1 MSALIVIMVAPVV
14 AIAMA
19 LQKHIARVILLGTAK
34 G

>member
-14 AIAMA
+14 AIAVV
-19 LQKHIARVILLGTAK
+19 LQKHIARGVLLGAVK